1 MTTKI
6 IRIALVLAIAL
17 SLASCSWLADKITG
31 SASKGLSVKAN
42 IAKDIHDEN
51 STLKVEAENMKT
63 QLQLMRVQQET
74 TMQAQR
80 DIVDNSKHART
91 WYLLLLDYLF
101 YFSFA
106 SMGLFAFIYV
116 FKLALDKK

>member
-1 MTTKI
+1 MTTKT
-6 IRIALVLAIAL
+6 IRIALVLIFAL
-17 SLASCSWLADKITG
+17 SLSSCSWLSDKLTG
-31 SASKGLSVKAN
+31 SAGNGLSVKAN

-51 STLKVEAENMKT
+51 TTLKVQAQDMKT
-63 QLQLMRVQQET
+63 QLQIMRIQQET

-80 DIVDNSKHART
+80 DIIDNSKHSRT
-91 WYLLLLDYLF
+91 WYLLLIDYLF
-101 YFSFA
+101 YFFFA